1 MKEKKRKKKN
11 KHVAYTRKSTNQQRA
26 RFDAYV
32 DAYLNAFVEA
42 SFDEIIEALLLSP
55 DGRTSMYCYL
65 PGIEGEI
72 EVELRLDELI
82 NHCGCDITALVG
94 ACSIH

>member
-1 MKEKKRKKKN
+1 MKRKKKN
-11 KHVAYTRKSTNQQRA
+11 KHAAYTRKRVNRQRA
-26 RFDAYV
+26 KFDAYV
-32 DAYLNAFVEA
+32 DAYIDAFVDA
-42 SFDEIIEALLLSP
+42 SFDEIMEALLLSP

-65 PGIEGEI
+65 PGIEEEL

-82 NHCGCDITALVG
+82 NHCGGDVTALVG